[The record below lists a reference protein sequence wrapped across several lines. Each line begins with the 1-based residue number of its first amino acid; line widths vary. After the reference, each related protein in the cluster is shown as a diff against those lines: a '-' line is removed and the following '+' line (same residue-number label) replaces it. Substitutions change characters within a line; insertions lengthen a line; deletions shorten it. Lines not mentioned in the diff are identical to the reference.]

1 MKPLALGA
9 RRGYEWRRTHVMGPG
24 TALNHRWTLASLLAT
39 GTSGEVY
46 RATDAEGGPDV
57 AVKVLRE
64 EWAEDPVAVQ
74 RFQREAR
81 ATERIDHPHV
91 VRVLD
96 HGLDERRPWIVME
109 LLAGETLEALL
120 ARRRLSSPEV
130 ARVVCQVAAALD
142 VAHAAGVVHRD
153 LKPDNVFVLEGRSP
167 VDVKVLDFGFAK
179 VADRLVAGAELTA
192 ANALLGTPLY
202 MSPEQIRSS
211 KDVDRRTDVWSLGV
225 LAYELIAGEAP
236 FRAERVADLFVEIL
250 SKPVTPLSAAAPGS
264 PAGLD
269 DWARRALARE
279 PERRFPTATELA
291 DALADALHPP
301 RRLSPYLVAVVCA
314 AALALAAVIAT
325 RLAAL

>member
-1 MKPLALGA
+1 
-9 RRGYEWRRTHVMGPG
+9 MGPG

-81 ATERIDHPHV
+81 ATEKIDHPHV

-109 LLAGETLEALL
+109 LLTGETLEAVI
-120 ARRRLSSPEV
+120 ARRRLTHAEV
-130 ARVVCQVAAALD
+130 ARVVGQVAEALD

-153 LKPDNVFVLEGRSP
+153 LKPDNVFVLEGRDP

-179 VADRLVAGAELTA
+179 VADRLAAGADLTA

-225 LAYELIAGEAP
+225 LAYELLAGEAP
-236 FRAERVADLFVEIL
+236 FQAERVADLFVEIL
-250 SKPVTPLSAAAPGS
+250 SKPVAPLSAAAGAPE
-264 PAGLD
+264 ALD
-269 DWARRALARE
+269 GWAKRALARE
-279 PERRFPTATELA
+279 PERRFPSATELS
-291 DALADALHPP
+291 DALDEALLPRP
-301 RRLSPYLVAVVCA
+301 RRVSYYLVAVVVA
-314 AALALAAVIAT
+314 AALALAAVVAM
-325 RLAAL
+325 RLAGA